1 MTVPVDT
8 TDVPQLSM
16 IDELK
21 MQHAQFSAQKDA
33 AQTNL
38 NQLVGAIY
46 ATELTIKKLEAE
58 AAKEL
63 SQENL
68 GDTSNGEAKIEST
81 ECAPQE

>member
-1 MTVPVDT
+1 MSVEKQEI
-8 TDVPQLSM
+8 PQLSM
-16 IDELK
+16 IDQLK

-68 GDTSNGEAKIEST
+68 GDTENVEADK
-81 ECAPQE
+81 

>member
-8 TDVPQLSM
+8 KDVPQLSM
-16 IDELK
+16 IDQLK

-63 SQENL
+63 SQENS
-68 GDTSNGEAKIEST
+68 GGQGNGEADEQ
-81 ECAPQE
+81 EQEQAPQE